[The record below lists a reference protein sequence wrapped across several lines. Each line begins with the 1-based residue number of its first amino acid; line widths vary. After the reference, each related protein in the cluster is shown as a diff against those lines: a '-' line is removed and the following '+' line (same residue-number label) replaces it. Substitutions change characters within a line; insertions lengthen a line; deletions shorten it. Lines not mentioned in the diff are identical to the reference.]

1 MNVLPRPAGRYLAA
15 LCLSALA
22 VLAFWGYLRTGATT
36 SDDLVYEQAVITHS
50 LGTLCTELATRS
62 GRFHHYLHVG
72 LTSLPYSIDS
82 LPARKA
88 LSLGVALAVVA
99 ALAALAARLAASPV
113 LGFLVATLGL
123 SLYQDNWHHNI
134 LTAYPLVFDAGML
147 WLLGAGYAL
156 LRHGETARRRWLVL
170 ANTAMFLAFCH
181 FEAFVA
187 YLPVLAGIVFLTGR
201 GRLRHRLAACCAAF
215 AVVPVYAGIYLGYRF
230 THPSAYDG
238 NALDLQNPLRVLET
252 ALAYSRSALPLGAFD
267 LNLEY
272 INRFP
277 QATSRYVLSFGH
289 YLADLAGNWPRFDP
303 AWIAMGLLAGGLTAV
318 CLRRAEATFRPRFL
332 AVVLAVYA
340 VVCPNLLIA
349 LSPKY
354 QEPAAGGL
362 AWYVTSNF
370 SFYAVAVLLALGL
383 LAAAGRLPGRLRP
396 AAATLLGLCVG
407 LTVFVNASVN
417 ASVRESKI
425 AAAGRWRVAEL
436 AARSP
441 ALEAVPDGA
450 ILVAPDLFAA
460 VNVELTAPDYWSA
473 YFAHRTGRTLTV
485 LPGLPPTAGLIRPAE
500 PPVYVL
506 RRLSA
511 PTATVTSL
519 ALGRVSRLGPPAAD
533 PYAKTPDAPQLLADD
548 VLVVVDGANQL
559 LDIFYRDAAGWQ
571 VAPARVGGR
580 LGSSQTRLAGDGIA
594 LSSLALLPAR
604 TIETGAVSPLELRF
618 GQGFSAPERAITG
631 DVVWAG
637 QTAQASLDNAGPL
650 PVRVRLA
657 GSVVAMSPVR
667 VRVSAPGLETVLDC
681 TARSTPL
688 TLELTLPPGRSRL
701 TFAAEGDTGTAD
713 KRFGLLG
720 LTLRAAP

>member
-1 MNVLPRPAGRYLAA
+1 MNAVPRPVGRFLAA
-15 LCLSALA
+15 LCLAVLA

-36 SDDLVYEQAVITHS
+36 SDDLVYEQAVTTGA
-50 LGTLCTELATRS
+50 LGALCTDLATHS

-72 LTSLPYSIDS
+72 LTSLPYFIDS

-88 LSLGVALAVVA
+88 LSLAVALAVVA
-99 ALAALAARLAASPV
+99 GLAGLAARLAASPALGV
-113 LGFLVATLGL
+113 LIAALCL

-156 LRHGETARRRWLVL
+156 LRHGETSGRRWLVL
-170 ANTAMFLAFCH
+170 ANVAMFLAFCH

-187 YLPVLAGIVFLTGR
+187 YLPVLAGIVLLTGR
-201 GRLRHRLAACCAAF
+201 GRLRQRLATGCAAF
-215 AVVPVYAGIYLGYRF
+215 AVVPVYAAIYLGYRF

-238 NALDLQNPLRVLET
+238 NALDITNPLRVLKT
-252 ALAYSRSALPLGAFD
+252 ALAYSRSALPLGAFG
-267 LNLEY
+267 LNLDSV
-272 INRFP
+272 NRFP
-277 QATSRYVLSFGH
+277 QATSRYVLSFGQ
-289 YLADLAGNWPRFDP
+289 YLADLAGNWPLFAP
-303 AWIAMGLLAGGLTAV
+303 AWVAMALLAGGLAFA
-318 CLRRAEATFRPRFL
+318 CLGRAKRPFRPRLLSL
-332 AVVLAVYA
+332 ALAGYA
-340 VVCPNLLIA
+340 VICPNVLIA

-370 SFYAVAVLLALGL
+370 SFYALAVLLALGA
-383 LAAAGRLPGRLRP
+383 LALADRLPGRLRP
-396 AAATLLGLCVG
+396 AGAAIFGLGLALAV
-407 LTVFVNASVN
+407 LVNASVN

-425 AAAGRWRVAEL
+425 ASAGRWRVAEL

-441 ALEAVPDGA
+441 ALEDVPDGA

-460 VNVELTAPDYWSA
+460 VSVELTSPEYWTA
-473 YFAHRTGRTLTV
+473 YFARRTGRSFRV
-485 LPGLPPTAGLIRPAE
+485 LPGPDPAA
-500 PPVYVL
+500 PADAPVYVL

-511 PTATVTSL
+511 PAAPVTAV

-533 PYAKTPDAPQLLADD
+533 PYAPHPDAPQLLADR
-548 VLVVVDGANQL
+548 VLVVVDGANRL
-559 LDIFYRDAAGWQ
+559 LDILYRDNAGWQ

-580 LGSSQTRLAGDGIA
+580 LGSSQTRLAGNGIA

-604 TIETGAVSPLELRF
+604 TVETGAVSPLTLRF
-618 GQGFSAPERAITG
+618 GPGFSSPERAVTG

-637 QTAQASLDNAGPL
+637 ETAEASLDNAGKL

-657 GSVVAMSPVR
+657 GAV
-667 VRVSAPGLETVLDC
+667 VSASPLRLRLEGPGLATVLDC
-681 TARSTPL
+681 PTPSTPL
-688 TLELTLPPGRSRL
+688 ALELTLPPGHSRL
-701 TFAAEGDTGTAD
+701 TFAAEGGAAD

-720 LTLRAAP
+720 LTLDTLPAAP